1 MRVRRRPRTQELR
14 SGPTPTLKKFLG
26 RDFPAAA
33 RCVREKISPIKF
45 LGPRARKEYPMST
58 PSKTL
63 DAMSKNLTRDEKDAR
78 LEAEASVI
86 PDRGEVVLKK
96 PAWLKG
102 KGKKY
107 WDSILARMKGT
118 AILDDLDAEMLAIYC
133 AQLQERDAL
142 QANLENARK
151 ADDPDMELILSLTK
165 QLNAKDSK
173 IRDFASDLG
182 CTPSGRV
189 RLAQKR
195 AMKASEAEPD
205 GDLFGD

>member
-1 MRVRRRPRTQELR
+1 MP
-14 SGPTPTLKKFLG
+14 
-26 RDFPAAA
+26 
-33 RCVREKISPIKF
+33 
-45 LGPRARKEYPMST
+45 T

-78 LEAEASVI
+78 IEAEASVT
-86 PDRGEVVLKK
+86 PYRVEVALKR
-96 PAWLKG
+96 PAWLTG

-107 WDSILARMKGT
+107 WDSILSRMEGT

-142 QANLENARK
+142 QADLQRARK
-151 ADDPDMELILSLTK
+151 PNDGEEPDMELILSLTK

-195 AMKASEAEPD
+195 SAAVAEADPN

>member
-1 MRVRRRPRTQELR
+1 M
-14 SGPTPTLKKFLG
+14 PTPPK
-26 RDFPAAA
+26 A
-33 RCVREKISPIKF
+33 
-45 LGPRARKEYPMST
+45 
-58 PSKTL
+58 L
-63 DAMSKNLTRDEKDAR
+63 DAMSKNLTSDEKDAR
-78 LEAEASVI
+78 QEAEASVI

-96 PAWLKG
+96 PPWLTG

-107 WDSILARMKGT
+107 WDSILARMAGT

-142 QANLENARK
+142 QADLAKARK
-151 ADDPDMELILSLTK
+151 AEEPDMELILSLTK

-195 AMKASEAEPD
+195 SAAAAELTEPN

>member
-1 MRVRRRPRTQELR
+1 M
-14 SGPTPTLKKFLG
+14 PTP
-26 RDFPAAA
+26 
-33 RCVREKISPIKF
+33 V
-45 LGPRARKEYPMST
+45 
-58 PSKTL
+58 KTL

-78 LEAEASVI
+78 LEAEASVK
-86 PDRGEVVLKK
+86 PERGEVVLKK
-96 PAWLKG
+96 PAWLTG
-102 KGKKY
+102 RGKKY
-107 WDSILARMKGT
+107 WDSILTRMDGT

-142 QANLENARK
+142 QADLKKARTPK
-151 ADDPDMELILSLTK
+151 AGDEPDMELILSLTK

-173 IRDFASDLG
+173 IRDFASELG

-195 AMKASEAEPD
+195 SAAAEEADPS

>member
-1 MRVRRRPRTQELR
+1 M
-14 SGPTPTLKKFLG
+14 PTPT
-26 RDFPAAA
+26 
-33 RCVREKISPIKF
+33 
-45 LGPRARKEYPMST
+45 
-58 PSKTL
+58 KTL
-63 DAMSKNLTRDEKDAR
+63 DAMSKNLTSDEKETRQA
-78 LEAEASVI
+78 AEASVV
-86 PDRGEVVLKK
+86 PDRSEVNLKK
-96 PAWLKG
+96 PPWLTG

-107 WDSILARMKGT
+107 WDSILERMKGT

-133 AQLQERDAL
+133 SQLQERDAL
-142 QANLENARK
+142 QADLRK
-151 ADDPDMELILSLTK
+151 ARNDKEPDMELILSLTK

-195 AMKASEAEPD
+195 AAAVEEKEPN

>member
-1 MRVRRRPRTQELR
+1 M
-14 SGPTPTLKKFLG
+14 PTP
-26 RDFPAAA
+26 A
-33 RCVREKISPIKF
+33 
-45 LGPRARKEYPMST
+45 
-58 PSKTL
+58 KTL

-78 LEAEASVI
+78 LAAEESVT
-86 PDRGEVVLKK
+86 PERAEVVLRR
-96 PAWLKG
+96 PPWLTG

-107 WDSILARMKGT
+107 WDSILVRMEGT

-142 QANLENARK
+142 QADLKKARSPK
-151 ADDPDMELILSLTK
+151 DGEEPDMELILSLTK

-195 AMKASEAEPD
+195 SAAAGEIDSN